1 MEVEMFKQVDG
12 ERVEVSAKEEAEIRA
27 EWVRLALPPTQAK
40 IDARLDAEVDRL
52 DSGDKIIRA
61 LARLIFMR
69 EQQANPELT
78 VAEFKAQIR
87 AIIGE
92 MK

>member
-1 MEVEMFKQVDG
+1 MFKQVDG
-12 ERVEVSAKEEAEIRA
+12 ERFEVSAKEEAEIRA

-61 LARLIFMR
+61 LAQRIFMLER
-69 EQQANPELT
+69 AANPSLT
-78 VAEFKAQIR
+78 PEQFKAQIR
-87 AIIGE
+87 ESIASVVSE
-92 MK
+92 K